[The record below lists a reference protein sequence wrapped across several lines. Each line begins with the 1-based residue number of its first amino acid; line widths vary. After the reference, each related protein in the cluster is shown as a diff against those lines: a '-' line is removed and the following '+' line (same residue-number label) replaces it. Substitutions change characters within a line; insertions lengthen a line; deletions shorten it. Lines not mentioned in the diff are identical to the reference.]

1 MKWIKLSDKLP
12 PITKQI
18 VLLSN
23 KGSIKL
29 ARRASKEHADEVNN
43 IIKELLSGL
52 IKRGNHINT
61 AYDENGL
68 PLIRTENEVWEYWC
82 LLPVKPLKQKELED
96 KPCAPDKQEK

>member
-1 MKWIKLSDKLP
+1 MKWIKLSDELP

-23 KGSIKL
+23 KDTLKL

-43 IIKELLSGL
+43 IIRELLSGF
-52 IKRGNHINT
+52 IKRGNHIYT

-68 PLIRTENEVWEYWC
+68 PLIRTENEAWEYWC
-82 LLPVKPLKQKELED
+82 LLPDKPLKQKTEER
-96 KPCAPDKQEK
+96 KV